1 MSDCISRS
9 DTLDALGHGITY
21 TSEEIQSIINSL
33 PGYSYNKWIRISKKT
48 LPEDETRVL
57 TTIHAR
63 RRTVVR
69 SGLFYHGMFHN
80 DNGDS
85 WKWNDKHIL
94 AWKPLDEP
102 YKEGEKK

>member
-1 MSDCISRS
+1 MSRLISLS
-9 DTLDALGHGITY
+9 DAFDAFGHGTTY
-21 TSEEIQSIINSL
+21 TSEEAQSILKGL
-33 PGYSYNKWIRISKKT
+33 PGQPENKWVHISKKT

-69 SGLFYHGMFHN
+69 SGMFYHGMFHN
-80 DNGDS
+80 DNGDT
-85 WKWNDKHIL
+85 WKWNDKHVR

-102 YKEGEKK
+102 YWEDSE